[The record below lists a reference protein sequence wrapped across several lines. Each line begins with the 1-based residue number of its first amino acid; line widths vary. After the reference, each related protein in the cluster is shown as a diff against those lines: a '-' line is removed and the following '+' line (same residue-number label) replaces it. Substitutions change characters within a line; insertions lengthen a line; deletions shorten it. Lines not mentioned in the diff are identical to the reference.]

1 MPPNR
6 TWVYII
12 GLILTL
18 VACASP
24 GAPTPEASPA
34 TDSLHAL
41 PSASPMP
48 TTTATVSATPAPSPT
63 GTAPVAP
70 ATGTHTPTPDAEPT
84 ATLTP
89 TRTKAAAQGTPTTD
103 PLPAPT
109 VAQTETASPPTV
121 TQPQASPTPNPPS
134 ATPTS
139 PPSAGPTPPRV
150 YESSVTIRT
159 YGYETAF
166 QETTP
171 EDPVYPYPRMDLTQ
185 VGPPAPRTYRAL
197 VLENDYVALT
207 ILPELGGRIYR
218 WVDKATGRQLLY
230 ENPVIK
236 PTEWGH
242 RGWWLAVGGIEWAFP
257 VDEHG
262 LNEWRPWQVSSGYT
276 NAGLAVTVWDVEERT
291 GMQVGATIAL
301 DAAHSYVTLQPWA
314 RNDTEMAQP
323 YQLWLNAMLTLGGNS
338 VSGRTQFIL
347 PARQVVVHSTGDL
360 SLPAPGGLL
369 DWPVHGGRD
378 MSWYGNWRAHLGF
391 FVPGVTAGF
400 VGLHDHNADQGMVRA
415 FTPGWP
421 AGTKLFGPAGISP
434 LVWTDDGSDYVE
446 LWSGATSSFW
456 TYATLEP
463 GQSVGWTE
471 RWYPV
476 SGLGGLSAANEAA
489 ALQLTETSDG
499 VEVGVAVSAF
509 TVGELTLW
517 VGGQPVESWP
527 VSLYPGQ
534 AFRAIWTR
542 EAGVDGGLGLR
553 LENGDGATVVQTGEV
568 P

>member
-1 MPPNR
+1 MPLNR
-6 TWVYII
+6 TRVYVI

-18 VACASP
+18 VACSSP
-24 GAPTPEASPA
+24 GAPTSEPSPA
-34 TDSLHAL
+34 TDTLRAV
-41 PSASPMP
+41 PSASSMA
-48 TTTATVSATPAPSPT
+48 TSTAVATATPAPSPT
-63 GTAPVAP
+63 ETERVAP
-70 ATGTHTPTPDAEPT
+70 STRTHTSIPDAEPT
-84 ATLTP
+84 ATLKPTHTKVVAQETP
-89 TRTKAAAQGTPTTD
+89 ATD
-103 PLPAPT
+103 PSPASTSTP
-109 VAQTETASPPTV
+109 TETASPPTA
-121 TQPQASPTPNPPS
+121 TSPQASPTPNSPS

-139 PPSAGPTPPRV
+139 PPAAGPAPPRV
-150 YESSVTIRT
+150 YESSVTILT

-218 WVDKATGRQLLY
+218 WVDKTTGRQLLY

-236 PTEWGH
+236 PTEWGY

-262 LNEWRPWQVSSGYT
+262 LNEWRPWQVSSGNT
-276 NAGLAVTVWDVEERT
+276 NAGLAVTVWNVEERT
-291 GMQVGATIAL
+291 GMQVGATIVL

-314 RNDTEMAQP
+314 RNDTEVAQP
-323 YQLWLNAMLTLGGNS
+323 YQLWLNAMLTLGGNN
-338 VSGRTQFIL
+338 VSGRTQFVL
-347 PARQVVVHSTGDL
+347 PTEQVVVHSTGDL
-360 SLPAPGGLL
+360 SLPASGGLM

-378 MSWYGNWRAHLGF
+378 LSWYSNWRAHLGF
-391 FVPGVTAGF
+391 FVPGITAGF
-400 VGLHDHNADQGMVRA
+400 VGLYDQEADQGLVRA

-476 SGLGGLSAANEAA
+476 SGLGGLGAANAAA
-489 ALQLTETSDG
+489 ALRLTESGDA
-499 VEVGVAVSAF
+499 VEVGAAVSAS
-509 TVGELTLW
+509 TSGELTLW
-517 VGGQPVESWP
+517 VGEQPVESWT

-534 AFRAIWTR
+534 AFRATWRR
-542 EAGVDGGLGLR
+542 EVGGDGELGLR
-553 LENGDGATVVQTGEV
+553 LENGDGTTVIQAGQV